1 MNDDVSMIEWMV
13 ESCDVS
19 SIKLMKGFSVTLNSC
34 RRSSITSRAVSEA
47 EQKMVEIFT
56 TPSVGSLVQLC

>member
-19 SIKLMKGFSVTLNSC
+19 SIKLMKGFSGTLNSC

-47 EQKMVEIFT
+47 EQKKVAIFT